1 MKMPRNSEYRQQ
13 TTEASV
19 AEKMPSRMPL
29 SRMIGESSAGTA
41 RPECAAALLPRHAR
55 ADGVIARF
63 AVMYTIRHMAAAM
76 MMPGKTPAMN
86 SVPTDSSAI
95 IA

>member
-1 MKMPRNSEYRQQ
+1 
-13 TTEASV
+13 
-19 AEKMPSRMPL
+19 
-29 SRMIGESSAGTA
+29 
-41 RPECAAALLPRHAR
+41 
-55 ADGVIARF
+55 
-63 AVMYTIRHMAAAM
+63 MAAAM